1 MKKLLLLLALGG
13 FAVAGHAQEIL
24 VGADFKMYFDNKEF
38 GSNEFAVP
46 GLDIES
52 GTDFAA
58 RLLPRVGIRWDEKNT
73 LVIAADMI
81 KNFGSAESAY
91 LSEVKPVF
99 YYQFRTPRVTAV
111 AGIFTR
117 DMMHDD
123 DYSTAFFS
131 ESYRFYHNRMN
142 GVLAQYNGQG
152 GGSYVEFVC
161 DWEGMYSTL
170 SREKFRILLA
180 GRHYLDRF
188 YYGFNYSMFHF
199 AGQQDAPIENV
210 VDLQLLNPCIGVRFN
225 AFFDFDIKLG
235 ALLTAQRDRSFGH
248 SWETPCMGEFAF
260 RISRWG
266 LSLDERLYV
275 GDNIHPFF
283 MGHALEDGTPLPYGR
298 ELYPAESFF
307 RTDQKVYSRTAL
319 SYRRSFFDDTVS
331 VHAEF
336 AAHHDGTALGT
347 QQMLVVGVKLL
358 KTVYNSK
365 NHKK

>member
-1 MKKLLLLLALGG
+1 
-13 FAVAGHAQEIL
+13 
-24 VGADFKMYFDNKEF
+24 
-38 GSNEFAVP
+38 
-46 GLDIES
+46 
-52 GTDFAA
+52 
-58 RLLPRVGIRWDEKNT
+58 
-73 LVIAADMI
+73 
-81 KNFGSAESAY
+81 
-91 LSEVKPVF
+91 
-99 YYQFRTPRVTAV
+99 
-111 AGIFTR
+111 
-117 DMMHDD
+117 
-123 DYSTAFFS
+123 
-131 ESYRFYHNRMN
+131 
-142 GVLAQYNGQG
+142 
-152 GGSYVEFVC
+152 
-161 DWEGMYSTL
+161 MYSTL

-180 GRHYLDRF
+180 GRHYLDTF
-188 YYGFNYSMFHF
+188 YYGFNYSMFHY
-199 AGQQDAPIENV
+199 AGQQGAPIENV
-210 VDLQLLNPCIGVRFN
+210 VDLQLLNPCVGVRFN

-248 SWETPCMGEFAF
+248 SWEKPCMGEFAF

-283 MGHALEDGTPLPYGR
+283 YGHELEDGTPLPYGR

-331 VHAEF
+331 VRAEF

>member
-1 MKKLLLLLALGG
+1 
-13 FAVAGHAQEIL
+13 
-24 VGADFKMYFDNKEF
+24 
-38 GSNEFAVP
+38 
-46 GLDIES
+46 
-52 GTDFAA
+52 
-58 RLLPRVGIRWDEKNT
+58 
-73 LVIAADMI
+73 
-81 KNFGSAESAY
+81 
-91 LSEVKPVF
+91 
-99 YYQFRTPRVTAV
+99 
-111 AGIFTR
+111 
-117 DMMHDD
+117 
-123 DYSTAFFS
+123 
-131 ESYRFYHNRMN
+131 MN
-142 GVLAQYNGQG
+142 GGLAQYNGQG

-210 VDLQLLNPCIGVRFN
+210 VDLQLLNPCVGVRFN

-283 MGHALEDGTPLPYGR
+283 MGHELEDGTPLPYGR

-331 VHAEF
+331 VRAEF

>member
-1 MKKLLLLLALGG
+1 MKKLLLLLALSGCV
-13 FAVAGHAQEIL
+13 AAGHAQEIL
-24 VGADFKMYFDNKEF
+24 LGTDFKMYFDNKEF

-58 RLLPRVGIRWDEKNT
+58 RLTPRVGIRWDEKNT

-81 KNFGSAESAY
+81 KNFGTQESAY
-91 LSEVKPVF
+91 LSEIK
-99 YYQFRTPRVTAV
+99 R
-111 AGIFTR
+111 
-117 DMMHDD
+117 
-123 DYSTAFFS
+123 FF
-131 ESYRFYHNRMN
+131 HNRMN
-142 GVLAQYNGQG
+142 GVLAQYNGKRN
-152 GGSYVEFVC
+152 SYVEFVC

-180 GRHYLDRF
+180 GRHYLDTF
-188 YYGFNYSMFHF
+188 YYGFNYSMFHY
-199 AGQQDAPIENV
+199 AGQQGAPIENV
-210 VDLQLLNPCIGVRFN
+210 VDLQLLNPCVGVRFN

-248 SWETPCMGEFAF
+248 SWEKPCMGEFAF

-283 MGHALEDGTPLPYGR
+283 YGHELEDGTPLPYGR

-331 VHAEF
+331 VRAEF